1 MSCHGI
7 ISFGNLSNHA
17 LQDFARTAL
26 REIRGTGCN
35 HVLHLLRPTHRSR
48 ELGNQVSLYFFCIR
62 MSLCVYVLVYGT
74 LGVLNVVASMAA
86 CSSSLA
92 GCIKG
97 EWNAPPTGNK
107 SARLAPAAFSFS
119 HAALTASTLPLI
131 TNCPGQL

>member
-74 LGVLNVVASMAA
+74 FRCIERSCLY
-86 CSSSLA
+86 
-92 GCIKG
+92 GCLQFVFG
-97 EWNAPPTGNK
+97 
-107 SARLAPAAFSFS
+107 RL
-119 HAALTASTLPLI
+119 HQRRVERTAHR
-131 TNCPGQL
+131 